1 MAIYCPLI
9 ALKTAVSLANRR
21 ILHDWG
27 SRGREFKSRHSDQKS
42 RNHNGYGI
50 FSFALKW
57 AKIAENIELLPTYC
71 PLFSGLDDAVVVGRQ
86 FFLGSGAVLVK
97 QERLGQ
103 LREELRRADTV
114 VDGHAAVV

>member
-71 PLFSGLDDAVVVGRQ
+71 PLFSGLDDAVIVGGELIFRPW
-86 FFLGSGAVLVK
+86 AVLVK